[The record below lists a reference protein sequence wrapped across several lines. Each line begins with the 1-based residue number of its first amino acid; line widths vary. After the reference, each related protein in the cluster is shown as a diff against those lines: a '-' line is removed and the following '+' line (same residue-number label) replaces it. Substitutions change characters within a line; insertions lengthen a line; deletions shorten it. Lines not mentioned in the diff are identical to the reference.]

1 MFIVQGNET
10 EGLQAARGRLACWR
24 QKLGHTANDTVACPK
39 CHFHNVTMLKSFRQD
54 QQSASGGEFVQ
65 QASNGLTAFRTNCN
79 ANRARNPYAPC
90 PLGWIWL
97 RKIGHYWRIC
107 HPSPEPTRLPKGVA
121 DRVAPLGCIFG
132 ALSPTVIT
140 SELQVS
146 RYKGSQL
153 MKPGVLTSLRRLFAG
168 TPVSERNGDFTP
180 TVLQGSENT

>member
-10 EGLQAARGRLACWR
+10 KGLQAARGRLACWR

-54 QQSASGGEFVQ
+54 QQSASGREYVQ

-79 ANRARNPYAPC
+79 ANRARNLYAPC
-90 PLGWIWL
+90 PLGWIEL

-153 MKPGVLTSLRRLFAG
+153 MKPGVSAQN
-168 TPVSERNGDFTP
+168 PVRWVNA
-180 TVLQGSENT
+180 L